1 MKILWESAYLVKHRT
16 IGTDVGSLEVLLLA
30 DGSDTT
36 RTKSGGASTND
47 LSQAAEQLELGPGGL
62 DTHLVDEDVV
72 SLLQVLVRVV
82 LDVREE

>member
-36 RTKSGGASTND
+36 RTKSGGASAND
-47 LSQAAEQLELGPGGL
+47 LGQTTKQLKLRPGGL
-62 DTHLVDEDVV
+62 DVHLFDEHVV
-72 SLLQVLVRVV
+72 GLLQVLERVV
-82 LDVREE
+82 LDVGKE